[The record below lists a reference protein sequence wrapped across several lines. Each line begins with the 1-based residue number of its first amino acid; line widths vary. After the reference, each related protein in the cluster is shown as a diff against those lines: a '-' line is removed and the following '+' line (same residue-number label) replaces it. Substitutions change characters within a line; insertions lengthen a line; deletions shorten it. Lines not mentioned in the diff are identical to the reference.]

1 MDRLADKVA
10 LVTGAGRGIGRGVAG
25 ALASEGAAVAVVEVD
40 PETAAATG
48 AALRERGARAHTI
61 VADVRTRAACEAAVA
76 ECARELGGVD
86 VLVNNAAWNRSGT
99 PLADVTDAQLER
111 TLAVSTWAT
120 FWLMQSCRPHFL
132 ERGGGAIVNFASG
145 AGALGL
151 AGEGP
156 YAAAKEA
163 VRALTRV
170 AAREWGPEGIRANV
184 VCPFADSPGM
194 QGWAEAAPE
203 AYRAFLATVPLR
215 RVGRCEQDVG
225 RCVVFLASDDA
236 AYVTGQTLW
245 VDGGSG
251 SVR

>member
-1 MDRLADKVA
+1 VQRLAGKVA

-40 PETAAATG
+40 PETAAAT
-48 AALRERGARAHTI
+48 AAQLRERGARAHAI
-61 VADVRTRAACEAAVA
+61 VADVRTRAACEGAVA

-86 VLVNNAAWNRSGT
+86 VLVNNAAWNRSVT

-120 FWLMQSCRPHFL
+120 FWLMQACRPLFL

-145 AGALGL
+145 AGTLGL

-156 YAAAKEA
+156 
-163 VRALTRV
+163 
-170 AAREWGPEGIRANV
+170 
-184 VCPFADSPGM
+184 
-194 QGWAEAAPE
+194 
-203 AYRAFLATVPLR
+203 
-215 RVGRCEQDVG
+215 
-225 RCVVFLASDDA
+225 CVVFLASDDA

-251 SVR
+251 AVR